1 SPASRTTC
9 IIAAIMPIRPLRP
22 LLIVPALAVSIAAHA
37 QQVGV
42 VADGVYYTPNT
53 HLAAGTSLQVLPDDD
68 KGVAR
73 CCATITGPAAK
84 PGNQILDSLH
94 DDRTIAAYALSLPK
108 SVPADTRGFGVAG
121 TARFVRQGAHPQAVL
136 DGGLQLAFSTCT
148 SVEGTHYL
156 GRKVDGNK
164 LLVHLYQYFDGEF
177 EPTCKDRDLK

>member
-1 SPASRTTC
+1 MS
-9 IIAAIMPIRPLRP
+9 IRPFRP
-22 LLIVPALAVSIAAHA
+22 LLIAPALAVSIAAHA

-73 CCATITGPAAK
+73 CCATVTGRAGK

-94 DDRTIAAYALSLPK
+94 DDRKIAAYALSLPK
-108 SVPADTRGFGVAG
+108 SVPADTRGFGVVG
-121 TARFVRQGAHPQAVL
+121 TARFVRQGAHPEAVL
-136 DGGLQLAFSTCT
+136 DGGLPLAFSTCT

-156 GRKVDGNK
+156 GRKVGANT
-164 LLVHLYQYFDGEF
+164 LLVHLYQYFDGEL
-177 EPTCKDRDLK
+177 EPTCKDRDLN